1 MPETPVSSNPRTGSN
16 WRRIAALFRPHWKAL
31 SLALVAV
38 VGETVTDLL
47 DPWPLKIIVDN
58 LLQSKPL
65 PPWLAG
71 IVSHVAGGNQ
81 YAVLN
86 FAVLA
91 VAVIAVVGAVSAYTE
106 KYLTTSVGQ
115 WVMHD
120 MRRALY
126 QHIHHLS
133 LAEHDE
139 KRTGD
144 LISRVTSDIEAVQS
158 FITSALLGMLV
169 NALTLTG
176 MVVVMFSF
184 NWRFALVALSI
195 APALFLVVFIFTKR
209 IKKASR
215 AVRQKEGE
223 LVDIVQEVFSSIRV
237 VKAFAREDYEQQRFE
252 EQSLENVE
260 TALEARKVKAKL
272 SPIVEVLA
280 AVGTCLVL
288 GYGARLA
295 LAGQLSAG
303 DLIIFLAYL
312 GKMYKPMREL
322 SKMGDTVSKASV
334 SYERIQEV
342 LNTVSRV
349 RDLPRAR
356 RARPFHG
363 KIEFDRVSF
372 SYSPDHPI
380 LKEISFQIEPGQVA
394 AFVGPSGAGK
404 STIISLIPRF
414 YDPGSG
420 QVRIDGSNIRDY
432 TLQSLR
438 EQMSF
443 VLQDTVLFRVPIWQN
458 IAYGKPE
465 AQRAEIIRAAEM
477 ANAHE
482 FIEKMPEGYDTMVG
496 ERGVS
501 LSGGQRQ
508 RIATARAIIRNTP
521 ILLLDEPTS
530 GLDAASEE
538 AVFGALGRLME
549 GRTCVV
555 IAHHLATIRRA
566 DVIFVVKD
574 FQIAERGTHS
584 ELLAAGGLRAW
595 TNRRTR
601 NSGRH
606 RSFTGLVRAGSDPQF
621 AFGPPWRILPLPR
634 ESTRRRENNRES
646 VPPRVGRATGPAT
659 WRAPAEWA

>member
-1 MPETPVSSNPRTGSN
+1 MK
-16 WRRIAALFRPHWKAL
+16 IAELLRPHWKAL
-31 SLALVAV
+31 SLALLAV
-38 VGETVTDLL
+38 LGETAADLL
-47 DPWPLKIIVDN
+47 EPWPLKVIVDN

-65 PPWLAG
+65 PLWLHSIIGHLAG
-71 IVSHVAGGNQ
+71 HNKF
-81 YAVLN
+81 AVLN

-91 VAVIAVVGAVSAYTE
+91 VAAIAVAGAVGSYTE
-106 KYLTTSVGQ
+106 TTLTTRVGQ

-120 MRRALY
+120 LRRTLY
-126 QHIHHLS
+126 QHIHGLS

-144 LISRVTSDIEAVQS
+144 LISRVTSDIEAVQD
-158 FITSALLGMLV
+158 FITTALLGMLV

-176 MVVVMFSF
+176 MVAVMFYI
-184 NWRFALVALSI
+184 NWRFTLIALSI
-195 APALFLVVFIFTKR
+195 VPGLFLVVFFFTKR

-215 AVRQKEGE
+215 AVRQKESE
-223 LVDIVQEVFSSIRV
+223 LLTIVQEVFSSIRV
-237 VKAFAREDYEQQRFE
+237 VKAFSREDYEQQRFE

-260 TALEARKVKAKL
+260 TALEARAVKSKL
-272 SPIVEVLA
+272 APIVEIFA

-295 LAGQLSAG
+295 MAGTLSTG
-303 DLIIFLAYL
+303 VLIVFLLYL

-322 SKMGDTVSKASV
+322 SKMTDTVSKAAV

-356 RARPFHG
+356 SARRFKG
-363 KIEFDRVSF
+363 KVEFEGVSF
-372 SYSPDHPI
+372 NYHPDQPI
-380 LKEISFQIEPGQVA
+380 LTDVSFQIEPGQVA
-394 AFVGPSGAGK
+394 AFVGLSGAGK
-404 STIISLIPRF
+404 STIVSLIPRF
-414 YDPGSG
+414 YDPTAG
-420 QVRIDGSNIRDY
+420 QVKIDGADVRQY

-458 IAYGKPE
+458 IAYGKPD
-465 AQRAEIIRAAEM
+465 AQRAEIVRAAEM

-508 RIATARAIIRNTP
+508 RIAIARAIIRNTP

-530 GLDAASEE
+530 GLDAESER
-538 AVFGALGRLME
+538 AVFEALDRLME
-549 GRTCVV
+549 GKTCVV
-555 IAHHLATIRRA
+555 IAHHLSTIQKA
-566 DVIFVVKD
+566 DSIFVVKD
-574 FQIAERGTHS
+574 CCLAERGTHA
-584 ELLAAGGLRAW
+584 ELLAAGGLYAKL
-595 TNRRTR
+595 
-601 NSGRH
+601 H
-606 RSFTGLVRAGSDPQF
+606 AIQF
-621 AFGPPWRILPLPR
+621 PDVAAA
-634 ESTRRRENNRES
+634 SAS
-646 VPPRVGRATGPAT
+646 
-659 WRAPAEWA
+659 AEISK

>member
-1 MPETPVSSNPRTGSN
+1 MWFVRRENGVSPRFLELATSGADHARFQGGALVLIPAGGKPLSGALPLDERRPLPAGPRVSPMPDTPAAPNTAAKSN
-16 WRRIAALFRPHWKAL
+16 WRLILGLLRPHWKAM
-31 SLALVAV
+31 SVALAAV
-38 VGETVTDLL
+38 LGETVTDLL
-47 DPWPLKIIVDN
+47 DPWPLKIIIDN

-65 PPWLAG
+65 PAWLAG
-71 IVSHVAGGNQ
+71 IVRDVAGDNKL
-81 YAVLN
+81 AVLN

-91 VAVIAVVGAVSAYTE
+91 VAVIAIVGAVSSYTE
-106 KYLTTSVGQ
+106 KYFTTSVGQ

-120 MRRALY
+120 MRRTLY

-144 LISRVTSDIEAVQS
+144 LISRVTSDIAAVQE

-169 NALTLTG
+169 NTLTLAG
-176 MVVVMFSF
+176 MVAVMLWF
-184 NWRFALVALSI
+184 NWRFALIALSI
-195 APALFLVVFIFTKR
+195 APALFLVVYIFTKR
-209 IKKASR
+209 IKRASR
-215 AVRQKEGE
+215 NVRQKEGE

-237 VKAFAREDYEQQRFE
+237 VKAFSREDYEQKRFE
-252 EQSLENVE
+252 EQSLENVGA
-260 TALEARKVKAKL
+260 ALQARSIKTKL
-272 SPIVEVLA
+272 APIVEVFA

-288 GYGARLA
+288 AYGARLA

-312 GKMYKPMREL
+312 GKMYKPMRDL
-322 SKMGDTVSKASV
+322 SKMGDTVSKAAV
-334 SYERIQEV
+334 SFERIQEV

-349 RDLPRAR
+349 RDMPRAR
-356 RARPFHG
+356 TARPFQG
-363 KIEFDRVSF
+363 AIEFDRVSF
-372 SYSPDHPI
+372 SYSEDHPI
-380 LKEISFQIEPGQVA
+380 LKEVSFRIEPGQVA

-414 YDPGSG
+414 YDPSSG
-420 QVRIDGSNIRDY
+420 VVKVDGTDVRKY
-432 TLQSLR
+432 TLHSLR

-465 AQRAEIIRAAEM
+465 AQRDEIIRAAEL

-496 ERGVS
+496 ERGVT

-508 RIATARAIIRNTP
+508 RVAIARAIIRNTP

-530 GLDAASEE
+530 GLDAESEK
-538 AVFGALGRLME
+538 AVFEGLGRLME
-549 GRTCVV
+549 GKTCVV
-555 IAHHLATIRRA
+555 IAHHLATIQRA

-574 FQIAERGTHS
+574 FQLAERGTHT
-584 ELLAAGGLRAW
+584 ELLAAGGLY
-595 TNRRTR
+595 
-601 NSGRH
+601 SEL
-606 RSFTGLVRAGSDPQF
+606 FGLQSASD
-621 AFGPPWRILPLPR
+621 A
-634 ESTRRRENNRES
+634 
-646 VPPRVGRATGPAT
+646 
-659 WRAPAEWA
+659 

>member
-1 MPETPVSSNPRTGSN
+1 MPETSASSKPSKPPAGST
-16 WRRIAALFRPHWKAL
+16 WRQIAGLLRPHWKAI

-38 VGETVTDLL
+38 IGETGADLL
-47 DPWPLKIIVDN
+47 EPWPLVIIINSLV
-58 LLQSKPL
+58 QPKPL
-65 PPWLAG
+65 KPWLAQ
-71 IVSHVAGGNQ
+71 IVNYVAGQ
-81 YAVLN
+81 DKFAILN
-86 FAVLA
+86 FALGA
-91 VAVIAVVGAVSAYTE
+91 VAAIAIVGAVGSYAE
-106 KYLTTSVGQ
+106 KYLTSSVGQ

-120 MRRALY
+120 LRRTLY

-144 LISRVTSDIEAVQS
+144 LVTRVTSDIEAVQD

-169 NALTLTG
+169 NVLTIAG
-176 MVVVMFSF
+176 MVAWMLYL
-184 NWRFALVALSI
+184 NWRFALIALSI
-195 APALFLVVFIFTKR
+195 VPALFWIVFIFTKR

-223 LVDIVQEVFSSIRV
+223 LANIVQEVFSSIRV
-237 VKAFAREDYEQQRFE
+237 VKAFSREDYEQSRFE
-252 EQSLENVE
+252 DQSLENVE
-260 TALEARKVKAKL
+260 TALQARSVKAKL

-288 GYGARLA
+288 GYGTRLA
-295 LAGQLSAG
+295 LAGQLSPG
-303 DLIIFLAYL
+303 DLILFLAYL
-312 GKMYKPMREL
+312 GKMYKPMRDL

-334 SYERIQEV
+334 SYERIEEV

-356 RARPFHG
+356 RARPFKG

-372 SYSPDHPI
+372 GYTPEQQI
-380 LKEISFQIEPGQVA
+380 LKDISFQIEPGQVA

-404 STIISLIPRF
+404 STIVSLIPRF
-414 YDPGSG
+414 YDPTAG
-420 QVRIDGSNIRDY
+420 QVKMDGSDIRQY

-458 IAYGKPE
+458 IAYGRPE
-465 AQRAEIIRAAEM
+465 AQRAEIIRAAEL

-482 FIEKMPEGYDTMVG
+482 FIEKMPDGYDTMVG

-508 RIATARAIIRNTP
+508 RVAIARAIIRNTP

-530 GLDAASEE
+530 GLDAESEQ
-538 AVFGALGRLME
+538 AVFEALERLMKDK
-549 GRTCVV
+549 TCVV
-555 IAHHLATIRRA
+555 IAHHLATIERA
-566 DVIFVVKD
+566 DIIFVVKD
-574 FQIAERGTHS
+574 SQLAERGTHS
-584 ELLAAGGLRAW
+584 ELLAAGGLYAELY
-595 TNRRTR
+595 
-601 NSGRH
+601 
-606 RSFTGLVRAGSDPQF
+606 GLQLGSVAQP
-621 AFGPPWRILPLPR
+621 
-634 ESTRRRENNRES
+634 
-646 VPPRVGRATGPAT
+646 
-659 WRAPAEWA
+659 PAEK

>member
-1 MPETPVSSNPRTGSN
+1 MDDPRRQISPMPETSASSNTPPRST
-16 WRRIAALFRPHWKAL
+16 WRQIADLLRPHWKTM

-38 VGETVTDLL
+38 IFETAGDLL
-47 DPWPLKIIVDN
+47 DPWPLVIIINSLV
-58 LLQSKPL
+58 QSKPL
-65 PPWLAG
+65 KPWLAH
-71 IVSHVAGGNQ
+71 IVNTVAGQ
-81 YAVLN
+81 DKFAILN
-86 FAVLA
+86 FALVA
-91 VAVIAVVGAVSAYTE
+91 VAAIAIVGAVGSYAE
-106 KYLTTSVGQ
+106 KYLTSSVGQ

-120 MRRALY
+120 LRRTLY

-144 LISRVTSDIEAVQS
+144 LVTRVTSDIEAVQD

-169 NALTLTG
+169 NVLTIVG
-176 MVVVMFSF
+176 MVAWMLYL
-184 NWRFALVALSI
+184 NWRFALIALSI
-195 APALFLVVFIFTKR
+195 VPALFFVVFIFTKR

-223 LVDIVQEVFSSIRV
+223 LANIVQEVFSSIRV
-237 VKAFAREDYEQQRFE
+237 VKAFSREEYEQSRFE
-252 EQSLENVE
+252 DQSLENVE
-260 TALEARKVKAKL
+260 TALRARSLKAKL

-288 GYGARLA
+288 GYGTRLA
-295 LAGQLSAG
+295 LAGQISPG
-303 DLIIFLAYL
+303 DLILFLAYL
-312 GKMYKPMREL
+312 GKMYKPMRDL

-356 RARPFHG
+356 RARTFKG
-363 KIEFDRVSF
+363 KMEFDRVSF
-372 SYSPDHPI
+372 SYSPEQEI

-404 STIISLIPRF
+404 STIVSLIPRF
-414 YDPGSG
+414 YDPTSG
-420 QVRIDGSNIRDY
+420 QVKIDGSDIRQY

-465 AQRAEIIRAAEM
+465 AQREEIIRAAKL

-508 RIATARAIIRNTP
+508 RVAIARAIIRNTP

-530 GLDAASEE
+530 GLDAESEL
-538 AVFGALGRLME
+538 AVFEALGRLME
-549 GRTCVV
+549 GKTSVV
-555 IAHHLATIRRA
+555 IAHHLATIQKA

-574 FQIAERGTHS
+574 FQIAERGTHA
-584 ELLAAGGLRAW
+584 ELLAAGGLY
-595 TNRRTR
+595 
-601 NSGRH
+601 SELY
-606 RSFTGLVRAGSDPQF
+606 GLQLGTAVEPSADK
-621 AFGPPWRILPLPR
+621 
-634 ESTRRRENNRES
+634 
-646 VPPRVGRATGPAT
+646 
-659 WRAPAEWA
+659 

>member
-1 MPETPVSSNPRTGSN
+1 VPESSTSPKPPEKPNSLK
-16 WRRIAALFRPHWKAL
+16 IVELLRPHWKAL
-31 SLALVAV
+31 SVALVAV
-38 VGETVTDLL
+38 IGETAADLL
-47 DPWPLKIIVDN
+47 EPWPLKIVVDN
-58 LLQSKPL
+58 LLRSKPL

-71 IVSHVAGGNQ
+71 IVSDIAGQNKF
-81 YAVLN
+81 AVLN
-86 FAVLA
+86 FVLVAV
-91 VAVIAVVGAVSAYTE
+91 VVIAVVGAVSSYTE
-106 KYLTTSVGQ
+106 KYLTTTVGQ

-120 MRRALY
+120 LRRTLY

-144 LISRVTSDIEAVQS
+144 LIGRVTSDIEAVQD

-169 NALTLTG
+169 NTLTIAG
-176 MVVVMFSF
+176 MVTVMFYY
-184 NWRFALVALSI
+184 NWRFALISLSI
-195 APALFLVVFIFTKR
+195 VPALFLVVFFFTKR

-215 AVRQKEGE
+215 ELRQKQSE
-223 LVDIVQEVFSSIRV
+223 LVNIVQEVFSSIRV
-237 VKAFAREDYEQQRFE
+237 VKAFSREDYEQRRFE

-260 TALEARKVKAKL
+260 TALQARALKGKL
-272 SPIVEVLA
+272 APIVEVLA
-280 AVGTCLVL
+280 ALGTCLVL
-288 GYGARLA
+288 GYGGRLA

-312 GKMYKPMREL
+312 SKMYKPMRDI

-356 RARPFHG
+356 RAKPFKG
-363 KIEFDRVSF
+363 KLEFEGVSF
-372 SYSPDHPI
+372 SYTPDHPI
-380 LKEISFQIEPGQVA
+380 LKDINFQIEPGQVA

-414 YDPGSG
+414 YDPTAGR
-420 QVRIDGSNIRDY
+420 VKIDGSDIRTY

-443 VLQDTVLFRVPIWQN
+443 VLQETLLFRAPIWQN
-458 IAYGKPE
+458 IAYGRPQADR
-465 AQRAEIIRAAEM
+465 AQIIRAAEL

-482 FIEKMPEGYDTMVG
+482 FIEKMPEGYDTIVG
-496 ERGVS
+496 ERGVT

-508 RIATARAIIRNTP
+508 RIAIARAVIRNTP

-530 GLDAASEE
+530 GLDAESEQL
-538 AVFGALGRLME
+538 VFEALGRLME

-555 IAHHLATIRRA
+555 IAHHLSTIQRA
-566 DVIFVVKD
+566 NMIFVVKD
-574 FQIAERGTHS
+574 SSLAERGTHQ
-584 ELLAAGGLRAW
+584 ELLAAGGAYAELYGIQFS
-595 TNRRTR
+595 
-601 NSGRH
+601 SGGEQ
-606 RSFTGLVRAGSDPQF
+606 SADT
-621 AFGPPWRILPLPR
+621 PPVV
-634 ESTRRRENNRES
+634 S
-646 VPPRVGRATGPAT
+646 PA
-659 WRAPAEWA
+659 PSGKSSL

>member
-1 MPETPVSSNPRTGSN
+1 MFS
-16 WRRIAALFRPHWKAL
+16 LLRPHWKAL

-38 VGETVTDLL
+38 IGEIAADLL
-47 DPWPLKIIVDN
+47 EPWPLKVIVDN

-65 PPWLAG
+65 PHWLTA
-71 IVSHVAGGNQ
+71 IISHTVGTEK
-81 YAVLN
+81 YAILN
-86 FAVLA
+86 FAVIS
-91 VAVIAVVGAVSAYTE
+91 VAVFAIFGAISSYTE

-120 MRRALY
+120 LRRTLY

-144 LISRVTSDIEAVQS
+144 LISRVTSDIEAVQD

-169 NALTLTG
+169 NSLTLVG
-176 MVVVMFSF
+176 MVGVMLYI
-184 NWRFALVALSI
+184 NWRFTLIALSI
-195 APALFLVVFIFTKR
+195 VPVLFLVVFFFTKR

-215 AVRQKEGE
+215 EVRQKQSE
-223 LVDIVQEVFSSIRV
+223 LLTIVQEVFSSIRV
-237 VKAFAREDYEQQRFE
+237 VKAFSREDYEQQRFE

-260 TALEARKVKAKL
+260 TALHARSIKAKL
-272 SPIVEVLA
+272 SPMVDVLA
-280 AVGTCLVL
+280 AAGTCLVL

-295 LAGQLSAG
+295 MAGQLSTG
-303 DLIIFLAYL
+303 VLIVFLLYL
-312 GKMYKPMREL
+312 GKMYKPIREL
-322 SKMGDTVSKASV
+322 SKMTDTVSKAAV

-356 RARPFHG
+356 RAPRFKG
-363 KIEFDRVSF
+363 KIELDNVSF
-372 SYSPDHPI
+372 SYTPEQPI
-380 LKEISFQIEPGQVA
+380 LTDVSLQIEPGQVA

-404 STIISLIPRF
+404 STIVSLIPRF
-414 YDPGSG
+414 YDPTAG
-420 QVRIDGSNIRDY
+420 QVKIDGTDIRQY

-443 VLQDTVLFRVPIWQN
+443 VLQDTVLFRAPIWQN

-465 AQRAEIIRAAEM
+465 AQRAEIIRAAEL

-482 FIEKMPEGYDTMVG
+482 FIEKMADGYDTMVG

-508 RIATARAIIRNTP
+508 RVAIARAIIRNTP

-530 GLDAASEE
+530 GLDAASEQTVFE
-538 AVFGALGRLME
+538 ALERLMKDK
-549 GRTCVV
+549 TCVV
-555 IAHHLATIRRA
+555 IAHHLATIQRA

-574 FQIAERGTHS
+574 FQIAERGTHA
-584 ELLAAGGLRAW
+584 ELLAAGGLYAELY
-595 TNRRTR
+595 
-601 NSGRH
+601 
-606 RSFTGLVRAGSDPQF
+606 GLQLGTVEEPS
-621 AFGPPWRILPLPR
+621 
-634 ESTRRRENNRES
+634 
-646 VPPRVGRATGPAT
+646 PADK
-659 WRAPAEWA
+659 

>member
-1 MPETPVSSNPRTGSN
+1 MPDTSDPPTPPAKSN
-16 WRRIAALFRPHWKAL
+16 WRQMVELLRPHWKAM
-31 SLALVAV
+31 SLAMVAV
-38 VGETVTDLL
+38 LGETITDLL
-47 DPWPLKIIVDN
+47 EPWPLKVIVDN
-58 LLQSKPL
+58 VLQSKPL
-65 PPWLAG
+65 PALLTG
-71 IVSHVAGGNQ
+71 IVSHLGQNKL
-81 YAVLN
+81 AVLN

-91 VAVIAVVGAVSAYTE
+91 VAVIAVVGAISSYTE
-106 KYLTTSVGQ
+106 KFLTTRVGQ

-120 MRRALY
+120 LRRTLY

-144 LISRVTSDIEAVQS
+144 LISRVTSDIEAVQD

-169 NALTLTG
+169 NALTLAG
-176 MVVVMFSF
+176 MVAVMFYY
-184 NWRFALVALSI
+184 NWRFALISLSI
-195 APALFLVVFIFTKR
+195 APALFLVVWIFTKR

-215 AVRQKEGE
+215 AMRQKEGE
-223 LVDIVQEVFSSIRV
+223 LANIVQEVFTSIRV
-237 VKAFAREDYEQQRFE
+237 VKAFAREDYEQERFE
-252 EQSLENVE
+252 KQSLENVD
-260 TALEARKVKAKL
+260 TALQARSIKAKL
-272 SPIVEVLA
+272 SPMVEVLA

-295 LAGQLSAG
+295 LAGQLSVG

-312 GKMYKPMREL
+312 GKMYKPMRDL
-322 SKMGDTVSKASV
+322 SKMGDTVSKATV

-342 LNTVSRV
+342 LNVVSRV

-356 RARPFHG
+356 RAPRFKG

-372 SYSPDHPI
+372 SYTPERPI
-380 LKEISFQIEPGQVA
+380 LNDLSFEIEPGQVA

-414 YDPGSG
+414 YDPNSG
-420 QVRIDGSNIRDY
+420 QVKIDGSEIRRY

-465 AQRAEIIRAAEM
+465 AQRAEIIRAAEL

-508 RIATARAIIRNTP
+508 RIAIARAVIRNTP

-530 GLDAASEE
+530 GLDAESEQ
-538 AVFGALGRLME
+538 AVFEALGRLME
-549 GRTCVV
+549 GKTCIV
-555 IAHHLATIRRA
+555 IAHHLATIQKA
-566 DVIFVVKD
+566 NIIFVVKD
-574 FQIAERGTHS
+574 FQIAERGTHA
-584 ELLAAGGLRAW
+584 ELLAAGGLYSELYELQLGSAEP
-595 TNRRTR
+595 
-601 NSGRH
+601 
-606 RSFTGLVRAGSDPQF
+606 AGDPK
-621 AFGPPWRILPLPR
+621 PPVVTADSNP
-634 ESTRRRENNRES
+634 
-646 VPPRVGRATGPAT
+646 
-659 WRAPAEWA
+659 

>member
-1 MPETPVSSNPRTGSN
+1 MPETSESPNPPAKSN
-16 WRRIAALFRPHWKAL
+16 WRQMVELLRPHWKAM
-31 SLALVAV
+31 SLALLAV
-38 VGETVTDLL
+38 LGETLTDLL
-47 DPWPLKIIVDN
+47 EPWPLKIIVDN

-65 PPWLAG
+65 PAWLAG
-71 IVSHVAGGNQ
+71 IVSHLGQNKL
-81 YAVLN
+81 AVLN
-86 FAVLA
+86 FSVLA
-91 VAVIAVVGAVSAYTE
+91 VAAIAIIGAISSYTE

-120 MRRALY
+120 LRRTLY

-144 LISRVTSDIEAVQS
+144 LISRVTSDIEAVQD

-169 NALTLTG
+169 NALTLAG
-176 MVVVMFSF
+176 MVAVMFYY
-184 NWRFALVALSI
+184 NWRFALIALSI
-195 APALFLVVFIFTKR
+195 APVLFLVVWIFTKR

-215 AVRQKEGE
+215 AMRQKEGE
-223 LVDIVQEVFSSIRV
+223 LANIVQEVFTSIRV
-237 VKAFAREDYEQQRFE
+237 VKAFAREDYEQDRFE
-252 EQSLENVE
+252 RQSLENLD
-260 TALEARKVKAKL
+260 TALQARSIKAKL
-272 SPIVEVLA
+272 SPVVEVLA

-288 GYGARLA
+288 AYGARLA
-295 LAGQLSAG
+295 LAGQLSVG

-312 GKMYKPMREL
+312 GKMYKPMRDL
-322 SKMGDTVSKASV
+322 SKMGDTVSKATV

-342 LNTVSRV
+342 LNAVSRV

-356 RARPFHG
+356 RAPRFKG

-372 SYSPDHPI
+372 GYTPDHPI
-380 LKEISFQIEPGQVA
+380 LKEMGFQIEPGQVA

-414 YDPGSG
+414 YDPTSG
-420 QVRIDGSNIRDY
+420 QVKIDGSDVRQY

-465 AQRAEIIRAAEM
+465 AQRAEIVRAAEL

-508 RIATARAIIRNTP
+508 RIAIARAVIRNTP

-530 GLDAASEE
+530 GLDAESEQ
-538 AVFGALGRLME
+538 AVFEALGRLME
-549 GRTCVV
+549 GKTCIV
-555 IAHHLATIRRA
+555 IAHHLATIQKA
-566 DVIFVVKD
+566 DIIFVVKD
-574 FQIAERGTHS
+574 FQLAERGTHA
-584 ELLAAGGLRAW
+584 ELLAAGGLY
-595 TNRRTR
+595 
-601 NSGRH
+601 SELY
-606 RSFTGLVRAGSDPQF
+606 GLQLGS
-621 AFGPPWRILPLPR
+621 A
-634 ESTRRRENNRES
+634 
-646 VPPRVGRATGPAT
+646 VPPADKTPPVVTADSNP
-659 WRAPAEWA
+659 

>member
-1 MPETPVSSNPRTGSN
+1 MPETSASTNVPAKSN
-16 WRRIAALFRPHWKAL
+16 WRQMVELLRPHWKTM
-31 SLALVAV
+31 SLALAAV
-38 VGETVTDLL
+38 LGETVTDLL
-47 DPWPLKIIVDN
+47 EPWPLKIVVDN

-65 PPWLAG
+65 PSWLAG
-71 IVSHVAGGNQ
+71 IVSHLGQ
-81 YAVLN
+81 DKLAVLN
-86 FAVLA
+86 FAVVS
-91 VAVIAVVGAVSAYTE
+91 VAVIAIIGAISSYTE

-120 MRRALY
+120 LRRTLY

-144 LISRVTSDIEAVQS
+144 LISRVTSDIQSVQD
-158 FITSALLGMLV
+158 FISSALLDMLV
-169 NALTLTG
+169 DALTLAG
-176 MVVVMFSF
+176 MVAVMFYY
-184 NWRFALVALSI
+184 NWRFALIALSI
-195 APALFLVVFIFTKR
+195 APALFLVVWVLTKR

-223 LVDIVQEVFSSIRV
+223 LANIVQEVFTSIRV
-237 VKAFAREDYEQQRFE
+237 VKAFSREDYEQRRFE

-260 TALEARKVKAKL
+260 TALQARSLKAKL

-280 AVGTCLVL
+280 AIGTCLVL

-295 LAGQLSAG
+295 MAGQLSAG

-312 GKMYKPMREL
+312 SKMYKPMRDL
-322 SKMGDTVSKASV
+322 SKMGDTVSKATV
-334 SYERIQEV
+334 SYERIQEI
-342 LNTVSRV
+342 LNAVSRV

-356 RARPFHG
+356 RAPVFKG
-363 KIEFDRVSF
+363 KVEFDRVSF
-372 SYSPDHPI
+372 SYTPDNPI
-380 LKEISFQIEPGQVA
+380 LKEMSFEIEPGKVA

-404 STIISLIPRF
+404 STIMSLIPRF
-414 YDPGSG
+414 YDPTSG
-420 QVRIDGSNIRDY
+420 QVKIDGSDIRGY
-432 TLQSLR
+432 TLRSLR

-465 AQRAEIIRAAEM
+465 AQRAEIMRAAEL

-482 FIEKMPEGYDTMVG
+482 FIEKMPDGYDTMVG

-508 RIATARAIIRNTP
+508 RIAIARAIIRNTP

-530 GLDAASEE
+530 GLDAESEQM
-538 AVFGALGRLME
+538 VFEALGRLME
-549 GRTCVV
+549 GKTSIV
-555 IAHHLATIRRA
+555 IAHHLATIQKA

-574 FQIAERGTHS
+574 FQLAESGTHA
-584 ELLAAGGLRAW
+584 ELLAAGGVYSELY
-595 TNRRTR
+595 
-601 NSGRH
+601 
-606 RSFTGLVRAGSDPQF
+606 GLQLGSLQQPEP
-621 AFGPPWRILPLPR
+621 GK
-634 ESTRRRENNRES
+634 
-646 VPPRVGRATGPAT
+646 
-659 WRAPAEWA
+659 

>member
-1 MPETPVSSNPRTGSN
+1 MSETSDIPNPPAKSN
-16 WRRIAALFRPHWKAL
+16 WRQMVELLRPHWKTM

-38 VGETVTDLL
+38 LGETITDLL

-71 IVSHVAGGNQ
+71 IVSHLGQNKL
-81 YAVLN
+81 AVLN

-91 VAVIAVVGAVSAYTE
+91 VAIIAIIGAVSSYTE

-120 MRRALY
+120 LRRTLY

-144 LISRVTSDIEAVQS
+144 LISRVTSDIDAVQD
-158 FITSALLGMLV
+158 FIATALLGMLV
-169 NALTLTG
+169 NALTIAG
-176 MVVVMFSF
+176 MVAWMFYH
-184 NWRFALVALSI
+184 NARFALIALSI
-195 APALFLVVFIFTKR
+195 VPALFLVVFIFTKR

-223 LVDIVQEVFSSIRV
+223 LANIVQEVFTSIRV
-237 VKAFAREDYEQQRFE
+237 VKAFAREDYEQERFE
-252 EQSLENVE
+252 KQSLENVD
-260 TALEARKVKAKL
+260 TALQARSIKAKL
-272 SPIVEVLA
+272 SPTVEVLA

-288 GYGARLA
+288 GYGARMA
-295 LAGQLSAG
+295 LAGQISAG
-303 DLIIFLAYL
+303 DLILYLAYL
-312 GKMYKPMREL
+312 SKMYKPMRDL
-322 SKMGDTVSKASV
+322 SKMGDTVSKATV

-342 LNTVSRV
+342 LNAVSRV

-356 RARPFHG
+356 RAPRFKG
-363 KIEFDRVSF
+363 KMEFDRVTF
-372 SYSPDHPI
+372 GYSPDHPI
-380 LKEISFQIEPGQVA
+380 LKEMSFQIEPGQVA
-394 AFVGPSGAGK
+394 AIVGPSGAGK

-414 YDPGSG
+414 YDPNSG
-420 QVRIDGSNIRDY
+420 QVKIDGTDVRQYRI
-432 TLQSLR
+432 QSLR

-458 IAYGKPE
+458 IAYGKPD

-508 RIATARAIIRNTP
+508 RIAIARAVIRNTP
-521 ILLLDEPTS
+521 ILLMDEPTS
-530 GLDAASEE
+530 GLDAASEQ
-538 AVFGALGRLME
+538 AVFEALGRLME
-549 GRTCVV
+549 GKTCIV
-555 IAHHLATIRRA
+555 IAHHLATIQRA
-566 DVIFVVKD
+566 DVIFVMKD
-574 FQIAERGTHS
+574 FQIAERGTHT
-584 ELLAAGGLRAW
+584 ELLAAGGLY
-595 TNRRTR
+595 
-601 NSGRH
+601 SELY
-606 RSFTGLVRAGSDPQF
+606 GLQLGSLEQPSADK
-621 AFGPPWRILPLPR
+621 
-634 ESTRRRENNRES
+634 
-646 VPPRVGRATGPAT
+646 
-659 WRAPAEWA
+659 